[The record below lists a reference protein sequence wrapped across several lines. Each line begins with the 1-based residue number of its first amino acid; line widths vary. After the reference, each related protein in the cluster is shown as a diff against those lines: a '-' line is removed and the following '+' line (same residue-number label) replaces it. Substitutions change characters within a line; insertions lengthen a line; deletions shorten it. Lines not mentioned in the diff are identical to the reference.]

1 MDYDSLCTSKYV
13 KVRSFIPDKETSV
26 TTDLRSFLVTTA
38 SGRCELLEDTNI
50 PLSLLY
56 LVFSTSPPQTVR
68 KGL

>member
-1 MDYDSLCTSKYV
+1 V
-13 KVRSFIPDKETSV
+13 KVHPFIPDKETSV

-38 SGRCELLEDTNI
+38 SGKCELLEDTNI